1 MSNAKQQAYPQN
13 TVYLAADGQTM
24 QAGPQGGMTKLEY
37 FAGLAMQGIIARQWY
52 NADGM
57 AADAVVCARALLAE
71 LEKEVRA

>member
-1 MSNAKQQAYPQN
+1 MSNANKGAFPSD
-13 TVYLAADGQTM
+13 TPIGRDG
-24 QAGPQGGMTKLEY
+24 GLTKLEY
-37 FAGLAMQGIIARQWY
+37 FAGLAMQGIVARQWY